1 MESRTQRFVRN
12 DRNRLRRLLLVV
24 VVVVV
29 VVAAMVRLVLKDEC
43 STF

>member
-1 MESRTQRFVRN
+1 VESRTQRFVRN

-29 VVAAMVRLVLKDEC
+29 VVAAMVRLVLKDE
-43 STF
+43 SSMF

>member
-1 MESRTQRFVRN
+1 VESRIQRFVRN

-43 STF
+43 SMF

>member
-12 DRNRLRRLLLVV
+12 AHNRLRRLLLVV

-29 VVAAMVRLVLKDEC
+29 VVAAMVRLVLKDE
-43 STF
+43 SSMF

>member
-29 VVAAMVRLVLKDEC
+29 VVAAMVRLVLKDE
-43 STF
+43 SSMF

>member
-43 STF
+43 SMF